1 MMTEST
7 PLWQV
12 GRPIQLHLKKLSK

>member
-1 MMTEST
+1 MTEST